1 MRILKPTI
9 PKPIQA
15 KVLKP
20 SPKVAPKIKPVP
32 VVDKVVPET
41 TVQRQQI
48 KTPVVK
54 KEITSAEKLAITKP
68 KKIAAG
74 LQEEAPAPEKKT
86 GIEGNKGI
94 YPEEKKSGTPGKR
107 SCLEFEKHETI
118 K

>member
-20 SPKVAPKIKPVP
+20 SPKVVPKIKPVP

-54 KEITSAEKLAITKP
+54 ITSPVAVLETPVGISETPVVLA
-68 KKIAAG
+68 G
-74 LQEEAPAPEKKT
+74 W
-86 GIEGNKGI
+86 N
-94 YPEEKKSGTPGKR
+94 GTQLAHLLR
-107 SCLEFEKHETI
+107 NW
-118 K
+118 